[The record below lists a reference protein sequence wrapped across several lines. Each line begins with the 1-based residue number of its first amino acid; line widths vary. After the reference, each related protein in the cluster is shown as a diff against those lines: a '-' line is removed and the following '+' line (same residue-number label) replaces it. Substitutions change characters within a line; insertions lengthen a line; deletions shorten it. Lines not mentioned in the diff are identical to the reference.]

1 MKKNNKLKEL
11 LSNKEAVIGGVIVLA
26 MVVIAIIQ
34 FVIR

>member
-1 MKKNNKLKEL
+1 MKKNGKLKEL
-11 LSNKEAVIGGVIVLA
+11 LSNKEAVIGGVVVLA

>member
-1 MKKNNKLKEL
+1 MKKNSKLKEL

>member
-1 MKKNNKLKEL
+1 MKKNSKLKEL
-11 LSNKEAVIGGVIVLA
+11 LSNKEAVIGGVVVLA